1 MIQSIVGMLIFW
13 VCACFHTTNVRRV
26 FLAIIT
32 PTSFQVVTVFV
43 LVWENTATVR
53 ILGSLLVLAYQATSM
68 SVVMHHHHSWWWWWW
83 WLPLA
88 LVGRTLVGRLVAHLM
103 GLPYQPCAGLE
114 WTIAGE
120 RFCLT

>member
-1 MIQSIVGMLIFW
+1 MIPSMLGMSIFCICGYY
-13 VCACFHTTNVRRV
+13 CTNDFRRA
-26 FLAIIT
+26 FLAIST

-53 ILGSLLVLAYQATSM
+53 ILGSLFVLMYQATSM
-68 SVVMHHHHSWWWWWW
+68 SVVVTHHHHWRV
-83 WLPLA
+83 LPLA
-88 LVGRTLVGRLVAHLM
+88 LVGRALVGCLVAHLIM

>member
-1 MIQSIVGMLIFW
+1 MMQSVVGMLIFW
-13 VCACFHTTNVRRV
+13 FCTFFHTENVRRT
-26 FLAIIT
+26 FLAMSF

-53 ILGSLLVLAYQATSM
+53 ILGSLLVLAYQGTSM
-68 SVVMHHHHSWWWWWW
+68 SVVMQHRYHWWW

-88 LVGRTLVGRLVAHLM
+88 LVGRALVGRLVAHLM
-103 GLPYQPCAGLE
+103 GLPHQPCAGLG